1 LKRGWI
7 VTTLPVALAT
17 ALIAGCASPAA
28 SPTAA
33 PAQQPTMV
41 LAAPTA
47 PAAESAGTAGD
58 LPAAPAGSFDLGV
71 TGTGEVLAL
80 QTADLTFQ
88 VPGTVGEVLVEEGM
102 IVTEGQVL
110 ASLIT
115 ADIELQ
121 IRQAEASLAAANA
134 DYERVLEGATE
145 EEVRAAQ
152 AQLAQAQAG
161 LRTTRGSVTDQDISA
176 AQAQLEQAR
185 AQLARLEAGP
195 RTTDVQGAQ
204 AGVDQA
210 RAQLQLQRD
219 SLSAQKTSAQ
229 LAMEQSANQLRDA
242 QAQYSTIYWQN
253 RELEGTLAGYGSDLP
268 QEARDAE
275 DAALRAVQNAE
286 ANLERSRVSF
296 ENAKQAEMDGIAA
309 SEAGVRSAEAQL
321 DRVLAG
327 ADSDQLAGARAQVA
341 SAQASLNRLL
351 GEQRAG
357 QLASAQAGVAAAQAQ
372 LDKATADPTESS
384 IAGAQAQILQAE
396 VGLSQ
401 AKRNLEKA
409 TLRAPFAG
417 QVARVEIDPG
427 DLASTGPMAIQVVD
441 LSKLRVEVNISDTDV
456 ARVRD
461 GQAAEVRVD
470 AIPGKVFTGNVI
482 FIAPTATVTGTIRTF
497 LVRIELT
504 EQEGLRSGMSA
515 RVAIIP

>member
-1 LKRGWI
+1 MKRGWI
-7 VTTLPVALAT
+7 ITMLPVTLAA

-28 SPTAA
+28 TPTAA

-41 LAAPTA
+41 LGATAAPTV
-47 PAAESAGTAGD
+47 EGTAAAQ
-58 LPAAPAGSFDLGV
+58 PAAPAGSFDLGV
-71 TGTGEVLAL
+71 TGSGEVLAL

-88 VPGTVGEVLVEEGM
+88 VPGTVDKVQVEEGM
-102 IVTEGQVL
+102 IVSEGQLL

-121 IRQAEASLAAANA
+121 IKQAEASLAAANA
-134 DYERVLEGATE
+134 DYERVLEGATKE
-145 EEVRAAQ
+145 EIRAAQ
-152 AQLAQAQAG
+152 AQLTQAQAG
-161 LRTTRGSVTDQDISA
+161 LRTTRGSVTNQDIAA

-185 AQLARLEAGP
+185 AQLTRLEAGP
-195 RTTDVQGAQ
+195 KSTDVQVAQ

-210 RAQLQLQRD
+210 RANLQLQRD

-229 LAMEQSANQLRDA
+229 LAMDQSANQLRDA

-253 RELEGTLAGYGSDLP
+253 RQLEGTLAGFNRELP

-275 DAALRAVQNAE
+275 DAALRQVQNGE
-286 ANLERSRVSF
+286 TGLERARIGF
-296 ENAKQAEMDGIAA
+296 ENAKQAETEGIAA
-309 SEAGVRSAEAQL
+309 TEAGVRSAQAQL

-327 ADSDQLAGARAQVA
+327 ADLDQLAGARAQVSA
-341 SAQASLNRLL
+341 AQASLNHLL

-357 QLASAQAGVAAAQAQ
+357 QVQQAQAGVAVAQAQ
-372 LDKATADPTESS
+372 LDRTTADPTESS
-384 IAGAQAQILQAE
+384 IASAQAQILQAE
-396 VGLSQ
+396 VGVSQ

-427 DLASTGPMAIQVVD
+427 DLASSGPMAIQVVD

-456 ARVRD
+456 ARVRE
-461 GQAAEVRVD
+461 GQQAEVRVD
-470 AIPGKVFTGNVI
+470 AIAGKVFTGKVI
-482 FIAPTATVTGTIRTF
+482 FIAPTATVAGSLRTF
-497 LVRIELT
+497 LVRLELT
-504 EQEGLRSGMSA
+504 EQAGLRSGMSA
-515 RVAIIP
+515 RIAIIP